1 MMKRYFIISTLAVM
15 AGLFASCE
23 KEQKNEGGTT
33 VEDVTVYLTT
43 GNAVADEVYY
53 TINSSKLTGK
63 EEVTG
68 SNEISLKLA
77 ALKEVAGAVK
87 GTVKADLT
95 KVPSGWTA
103 MPEGAFKF
111 DNASSE
117 IAAGAKEG
125 ASSFKITLDATKMPE
140 AGQYALPVVL
150 EISGEHAVLST
161 TSNTVLVKFVRTI
174 ETGGI
179 SDDWNRISS
188 DRFTVAPY
196 EFAAGFDYTESGLGV
211 ASAFDNDVTTG
222 WYSAVY
228 DYSSSSWASD
238 NSYWYGCF
246 AEVVFNEPVS
256 LSGLV
261 LSANPDDS
269 YNNYY
274 RTRRLSIMFKYEGDD
289 GYTWDKPYSD
299 GYLTDDDGNH
309 ILDEDGNYVVD
320 EENGDEA
327 YFTFCPML
335 GEDIEM
341 IPGYKPS
348 VADFMITDHDYSTFQ
363 IDLTEKLAGR
373 KVVSMI
379 IAPAA
384 LYGGRQYLLDE
395 DGNYVLDEDG
405 NYIFNYD
412 EEKQDFIYEYY
423 YDMVYGAYVNE
434 ITLFE

>member
-1 MMKRYFIISTLAVM
+1 MKRFIIISTLAAM

-23 KEQKNEGGTT
+23 KEQKNDEGKTPA
-33 VEDVTVYLTT
+33 EDVTVYLTT
-43 GNAVADEVYY
+43 GNAVANEVYY
-53 TINSSKLTGK
+53 TINYSEITGK

-125 ASSFKITLDATKMPE
+125 ASAFKITLDASKMPD

-150 EISGEHAVLST
+150 SVSGEHAVLST

-174 ETGGI
+174 ETAGT
-179 SDDWNRISS
+179 SDDWNKISS
-188 DRFTVAPY
+188 DRFAAAPY
-196 EFAAGFDYTESGLGV
+196 APAAGIDYSESGLGV
-211 ASAFDNDVTTG
+211 ASAFDNDLETG
-222 WYSAVY
+222 WYSAAY
-228 DYSSSSWASD
+228 DYDSNTWAPD
-238 NSYWYGCF
+238 DSYFYGCF

-256 LSGLV
+256 LRGLV
-261 LSANPDDS
+261 VSANPDDQ
-269 YNNYY
+269 YYGYY
-274 RTRRLSIMFKYEGDD
+274 RARRLSIMFKYEGEDS
-289 GYTWDKPYSD
+289 YTWDKPYSN
-299 GYLTDDDGNH
+299 GYLY
-309 ILDEDGNYVVD
+309 DEDGNYIGVD

-335 GEDIEM
+335 DADIEM

-348 VADFMITDHDYSTFQ
+348 AADFMITDANYSNFQ
-363 IDLTEKLAGR
+363 IDLTGKLAGR

-384 LYGGRQYLLDE
+384 LYVGRQYLLDD
-395 DGNYVLDEDG
+395 DGNYVTDEDG
-405 NYIFNYD
+405 NYLFNYD

-423 YDMVYGAYVNE
+423 YDKVYGSYVNE

>member
-103 MPEGAFKF
+103 MPEGAFKL

-150 EISGEHAVLST
+150 EISGEHAVLSS

-188 DRFTVAPY
+188 DRFTVGTLANY
-196 EFAAGFDYTESGLGV
+196 VGFDYTEYEQGV
-211 ASAFDNDVTTG
+211 SSAFDEDLTTG
-222 WYSAVY
+222 WYSEAGYYDDDTEGWVY
-228 DYSSSSWASD
+228 ADDYAR
-238 NSYWYGCF
+238 YYGCY
-246 AEVVFNEPVS
+246 AEVVFEEPVAIR
-256 LSGLV
+256 GLV
-261 LSANPDDS
+261 VSADPEDDYYS
-269 YNNYY
+269 Y
-274 RTRRLSIMFKYEGDD
+274 RARRLSIMFKFEGDEKYSWD
-289 GYTWDKPYSD
+289 DKPYD
-299 GYLTDDDGNH
+299 YDTDEYYY
-309 ILDEDGNYVVD
+309 I
-320 EENGDEA
+320 
-327 YFTFCPML
+327 TCPML
-335 GEDIEM
+335 DGTSTYSVNS
-341 IPGYKPS
+341 IPGYTPS
-348 VADFMITDHDYSTFQ
+348 IADFLITDPNYESFQ
-363 IDLTEKLAGR
+363 IDLSERVGDK
-373 KVVSMI
+373 KVSSMI
-379 IAPAA
+379 IGPAK
-384 LYGGRQYLLDE
+384 LYGGQDDYNNELQDW
-395 DGNYVLDEDG
+395 
-405 NYIFNYD
+405 NYI
-412 EEKQDFIYEYY
+412 YY

>member
-1 MMKRYFIISTLAVM
+1 MKRFIIISTLAAMV
-15 AGLFASCE
+15 GLFASCE

-33 VEDVTVYLTT
+33 AEDVTVYLTT
-43 GNAVADEVYY
+43 GNAVANEVYY
-53 TINSSKLTGK
+53 TINYSEITGK

-125 ASSFKITLDATKMPE
+125 ASAFKITLDATKMPE

-174 ETGGI
+174 EKAPEWSKIT
-179 SDDWNRISS
+179 S
-188 DRFTVAPY
+188 DRFTVGAY
-196 EFAAGFDYTESGLGV
+196 VDYVGFDYSNYDMGV
-211 ASAFDNDVTTG
+211 AQAFDDDIATG
-222 WYSAVY
+222 WYAEAMYYDDETSSWVY
-228 DYSSSSWASD
+228 AEDYSQ
-238 NSYWYGCF
+238 WYGCF
-246 AEVVFNEPVS
+246 AEVVFNEPVA
-256 LSGLV
+256 LRGLV
-261 LSANPDDS
+261 VSADPAGD
-269 YNNYY
+269 YY
-274 RTRRLSIMFKYEGDD
+274 GYRPRRLSIMFRYEGDED
-289 GYTWDKPYSD
+289 YIWDKPYSD
-299 GYLTDDDGNH
+299 GYLY
-309 ILDEDGNYVVD
+309 DEDWNIIGVD
-320 EENGDEA
+320 EENEDEK

-335 GEDIEM
+335 KGDEEV

-348 VADFMITDHDYSTFQ
+348 VADFMITEPDYSSFQ

-373 KVVSMI
+373 KVSAMI
-379 IAPAA
+379 IAPAT
-384 LYGGRQYLLDE
+384 LYGYKDTWNAELSD
-395 DGNYVLDEDG
+395 Y
-405 NYIFNYD
+405 NYI
-412 EEKQDFIYEYY
+412 YY
-423 YDMVYGAYVNE
+423 YNLFGGTYTNE